1 MNKELLETIKDYL
14 LSFLLLSVCIILMY
28 FVVI

>member
-14 LSFLLLSVCIILMY
+14 LSFLLLLVSIILMY